1 MFIFNGK
8 SLFGNTGLFISIVIL
23 IIIVYFSYNKCYI
36 DNYNID
42 SNSNSIEPFN
52 NPFLPPTD
60 LRISINNN
68 NIIVNFSIDNS
79 KINLLPKSFIIILA
93 QYDSNKINT
102 GNNNFY
108 LSNETILNPGL
119 STNNVESHICTI
131 TDGVPVCQYT
141 FNNVEVKDENK
152 NAYFYKI
159 GVSAVYENGTSPYVT
174 PYNINN
180 SDKMFTLVT
189 SLDTQNIIAPTQP
202 IKTISANT
210 ISTADGKY
218 ELIKSQLGNYPDNL
232 VIDSQTVNNNSLS
245 DLVDKSM
252 AQALLNINVS
262 T

>member
-8 SLFGNTGLFISIVIL
+8 SLFGNTGLFISILLL

-42 SNSNSIEPFN
+42 SNSIETFN

-60 LRISINNN
+60 VRIRINNN
-68 NIIVNFSIDNS
+68 NVIVNYSLDNY
-79 KINLLPKSFIIILA
+79 KINALPENFIIILA
-93 QYDSNKINT
+93 QYNSNKINT
-102 GNNNFY
+102 GNNIFY
-108 LSNETILNPGL
+108 LSNETVLNPSV
-119 STNNVESHICTI
+119 STNNSESYTCTI
-131 TDGVPVCQYT
+131 NDGVPACQYI
-141 FNNVEVKDENK
+141 FDNVDAKDENK
-152 NAYFYKI
+152 NPYYYKVGI
-159 GVSAVYENGTSPYVT
+159 SAIYKTGNSPYVT
-174 PYNINN
+174 PYNI
-180 SDKMFTLVT
+180 SGDKMFTLVT
-189 SLDTQNIIAPTQP
+189 SLDTQNKIIPTQP
-202 IKTISANT
+202 VQTISANS

-232 VIDSQTVNNNSLS
+232 VLDTQTVNNNSLS